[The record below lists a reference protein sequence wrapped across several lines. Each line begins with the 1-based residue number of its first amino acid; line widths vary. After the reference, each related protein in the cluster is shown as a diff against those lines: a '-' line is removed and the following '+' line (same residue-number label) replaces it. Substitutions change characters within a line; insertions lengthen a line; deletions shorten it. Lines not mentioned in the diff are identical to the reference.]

1 MSVPPPPLAAML
13 TCPLGSILL
22 GRAAGRAWALGD
34 VKHLPLH
41 TASSSA
47 PLGLGHS
54 GPRGSCAAPSQ
65 IVTYLQDTE
74 QDHEPPYEIS
84 VQEEITARLHFVKFE
99 NTYIEACLDFIKD
112 HLVNT
117 ETKVIQATGGGAY
130 KFKDLIEEKLRL
142 K

>member
-1 MSVPPPPLAAML
+1 MF
-13 TCPLGSILL
+13 
-22 GRAAGRAWALGD
+22 RALIS
-34 VKHLPLH
+34 
-41 TASSSA
+41 TSS
-47 PLGLGHS
+47 P
-54 GPRGSCAAPSQ
+54 PRGQHADP
-65 IVTYLQDTE
+65 TLYPQDTE

-84 VQEEITARLHFVKFE
+84 VQEEVTARLHFVKFE

-142 K
+142 RSAGATGWRAQGPLASGSGSEVATLDLLWD